1 MLRYGRKVFSFDND
15 RDIFKA
21 VKDRA
26 TSLKEVYLV
35 RFVTPIRCFTKA
47 KLNIRTVNNKIENVY
62 VLSDSLLVRN
72 LISFFLHL
80 FNGTYSYSRLDT
92 PAKF

>member
-47 KLNIRTVNNKIENVY
+47 KLGSTE
-62 VLSDSLLVRN
+62 LMM
-72 LISFFLHL
+72 
-80 FNGTYSYSRLDT
+80 
-92 PAKF
+92 